1 MVLCLSRWTW
11 ANACCKTESMT
22 SQINDSE
29 NTSFTDISCLNYF
42 VNSNLHHSSPHLHV
56 PLSSC
61 LFNLTICRV
70 KAQSDVD
77 SGCEVADHHK
87 KVPVHCSGI
96 GVRFMERF
104 WRSGSLLHG
113 LIIDRWRYSG
123 CVCVCGMVCV
133 CGRRTALQFLYFS
146 SSFCARL
153 TVLLPR
159 VDLGDSRWS
168 ASVSMLLW
176 RDRGSCSRTYGKLPE
191 TLTYLYS
198 DSVYVLFNVYCSS
211 YFEDGRRQSGACK
224 ICLWDVLSGLFCS
237 GLFRWWM
244 LCMYL

>member
-1 MVLCLSRWTW
+1 MFKWH
-11 ANACCKTESMT
+11 
-22 SQINDSE
+22 
-29 NTSFTDISCLNYF
+29 YF

-123 CVCVCGMVCV
+123 CVCVCVGWMMCV

-191 TLTYLYS
+191 TLQHIFIQIQFMCCLMFIAHHILRM
-198 DSVYVLFNVYCSS
+198 D
-211 YFEDGRRQSGACK
+211 EDRVVRARY
-224 ICLWDVLSGLFCS
+224 VLSGLFCS

-244 LCMYL
+244 LCMSL

>member
-1 MVLCLSRWTW
+1 MFKW
-11 ANACCKTESMT
+11 
-22 SQINDSE
+22 Q
-29 NTSFTDISCLNYF
+29 YF
-42 VNSNLHHSSPHLHV
+42 VNLNLHHSSPHLHV

-61 LFNLTICRV
+61 LFNLTMCRV

-96 GVRFMERF
+96 GVRFIEAPMAQRVAVV
-104 WRSGSLLHG
+104 HG

-123 CVCVCGMVCV
+123 CVCVCVCV
-133 CGRRTALQFLYFS
+133 CVYGRRTALQFLYSS

-159 VDLGDSRWS
+159 VDLGNSRWS

-176 RDRGSCSRTYGKLPE
+176 RDRGSCCRTYGKLPE
-191 TLTYLYS
+191 TFTTLR
-198 DSVYVLFNVYCSS
+198 F
-211 YFEDGRRQSGACK
+211 
-224 ICLWDVLSGLFCS
+224 CLCDV
-237 GLFRWWM
+237 
-244 LCMYL
+244 